1 MAAGLWTLSSSEPG
15 RFPAH
20 RPPLAPA
27 PSAGEAED
35 RVALRSVVLQAEQGQ
50 IQIHTENIFPII
62 KKAVYSGHE
71 VFLRELVSNGVDAI
85 SKRRMAAMA
94 GDCSEGPEGKISI
107 RIDREAKTLTISD
120 NGIGMSADEV
130 KRYINQVAFSSAED
144 FLEKYKSESDAII
157 GHFGLGFYSSFMVAK
172 QVELVTL
179 SAREGS
185 EAVCWSCDGS
195 PSFNLEGAERS
206 EPGTDVVLHLMEE
219 ELEYIEPA
227 RIKTLITTYCD
238 FMPVEVQLEGETVN
252 KREAPWRKS
261 ARDLKDED
269 YIELYRYLYPFQ
281 GDPLL
286 WVHLNTDYPYNLQG
300 ILYFPKFTG
309 RADWEKGEIRLY
321 CNQVFVSDSIK
332 EVVPR
337 YLLPLRGVIDSPDIP
352 LNVSRSALQ
361 TDRRVRSIGGFVAK
375 KVGDRLKE
383 LHRDDPKRYAEIW
396 ESLAPFIKIGAME
409 DEKFADQV
417 AELVLFGTTAPA
429 KEQPAGDQD
438 GDAWSDVSK
447 VIDPIPGEGG
457 KAYTTLSGYRARL
470 DAAHD
475 KRILYCTDEAA
486 QAGAL
491 ALWKSQGA
499 EVLLADTFI
508 DSQFI
513 PWLEYRHE
521 ELKFQRVDAEL
532 DDSLQEK
539 DSELADAEGK
549 DASEKL
555 RELFK
560 AALANDKVTIQVQ
573 SLKGDTAPAAL
584 ILLPEQMRRINDMG
598 ALMEQRLPGLPEHH
612 VLLVNRRHRL
622 VEGLLKLSA
631 GSVIT
636 TPGAGAAASP
646 SQQLADDL
654 GRHLY
659 EMARLA
665 VGGLEPNEL
674 AGFQQ
679 RSADLMGRLMERGL

>member
-1 MAAGLWTLSSSEPG
+1 M
-15 RFPAH
+15 
-20 RPPLAPA
+20 
-27 PSAGEAED
+27 
-35 RVALRSVVLQAEQGQ
+35 LQAEQGQ

-94 GDCSEGPEGKISI
+94 GDCSEGSEGRIQI

-120 NGIGMSADEV
+120 NGIGMTADEV

-157 GHFGLGFYSSFMVAK
+157 GHFGLGFYSSFMVAA

-185 EAVCWSCDGS
+185 EAVRWSCDGS
-195 PSFNLEGAERS
+195 PRFSLETATRS
-206 EPGTDVVLHLMEE
+206 EPGTDVILHLMDE

-227 RIKTLITTYCD
+227 RIRTLITTYCD

-261 ARDLKDED
+261 PRDLSDND

-300 ILYFPKFTG
+300 ILYFPKFSG
-309 RADWEKGEIRLY
+309 RADWEKGEIKLY

-337 YLLPLRGVIDSPDIP
+337 YLLPLRGVIDSPDSP

-383 LHRDDPKRYAEIW
+383 LHRDEPRRYAEIW

-417 AELVLFGTTAPA
+417 ADLVLFGTTAPA
-429 KEQPAGDQD
+429 QEQPAASDSGEPS
-438 GDAWSDVSK
+438 GDAWAEDNKAV
-447 VIDPIPGEGG
+447 DPIPGKNG
-457 KAYTTLSGYRARL
+457 KAFTTLAGYRSRL
-470 DAAHD
+470 DGAND
-475 KRILYCTDEAA
+475 KRILYCTDEAG

-508 DSQFI
+508 DTQFI

-532 DDSLQEK
+532 DDTLQDK
-539 DSELADAEGK
+539 DSELADADGK
-549 DASEKL
+549 DSSEKL
-555 RELFK
+555 RDLFK
-560 AALANDKVTIQVQ
+560 AALADDKVTIQVQ
-573 SLKGDTAPAAL
+573 ALKGEQAPAAL

-598 ALMEQRLPGLPEHH
+598 ALMEQRLPGLPDHH
-612 VLLVNRRHRL
+612 VLLVNRRHKL

-636 TPGAGAAASP
+636 GAGGSSP

-654 GRHLY
+654 SRHLY

-665 VGGLEPNEL
+665 VGGLEPNQL

-679 RSADLMGRLMERGL
+679 RSSDLMGRLMERGL

>member
-1 MAAGLWTLSSSEPG
+1 M
-15 RFPAH
+15 
-20 RPPLAPA
+20 
-27 PSAGEAED
+27 
-35 RVALRSVVLQAEQGQ
+35 LQAEQGQ

-85 SKRRMAAMA
+85 SKRRMASMA
-94 GDCSEGPEGKISI
+94 GDCSEGAEGKISI

-120 NGIGMSADEV
+120 NGIGMTADEV

-144 FLEKYKSESDAII
+144 FLEKYKQESDAII

-172 QVELVTL
+172 QVELVTR
-179 SAREGS
+179 SARGES
-185 EAVCWSCDGS
+185 EAVRWSCDGS
-195 PSFNLEGAERS
+195 PNFSLEAAERS
-206 EPGTDVVLHLMEE
+206 EPGTDVILHLMEE
-219 ELEYIEPA
+219 EEEYIEPA
-227 RIKTLITTYCD
+227 RIRTLITTYCD

-261 ARDLKDED
+261 PRELSDED

-300 ILYFPKFTG
+300 ILYFPKSTG
-309 RADWEKGEIRLY
+309 RADWEKGEIKLY

-361 TDRRVRSIGGFVAK
+361 TDRRVRSIGNFVAK

-383 LHRDDPKRYAEIW
+383 LHRDEPKRYAEIW

-429 KEQPAGDQD
+429 AEGDN
-438 GDAWSDVSK
+438 A
-447 VIDPIPGEGG
+447 DPIAAEGG
-457 KAYTTLSGYRARL
+457 KAFTTLGGYRSRL
-470 DAAHD
+470 GSDND
-475 KRILYCTDEAA
+475 KRILYCTDEAG

-508 DSQFI
+508 DTQFI

-521 ELKFQRVDAEL
+521 ELKFQRVDSEL

-539 DSELADAEGK
+539 DNEISDAEGK
-549 DASEKL
+549 DSSEKL
-555 RELFK
+555 RDLFK
-560 AALANDKVTIQVQ
+560 AALSNDKVTVQVQ
-573 SLKGDTAPAAL
+573 ALKGENAPAAL
-584 ILLPEQMRRINDMG
+584 ILLPEQMRRMNDMG
-598 ALMEQRLPGLPEHH
+598 ALMEQRLPGLPDHH
-612 VLLVNRRHRL
+612 VLLVNRKHRL
-622 VEGLLKLSA
+622 VEGLIKLSA

-636 TPGAGAAASP
+636 GAGSSP
-646 SQQLADDL
+646 SQALADNL
-654 GRHLY
+654 SRHLY

-679 RSADLMGRLMERGL
+679 RSCDLMGQLMERGV

>member
-1 MAAGLWTLSSSEPG
+1 MT
-15 RFPAH
+15 
-20 RPPLAPA
+20 
-27 PSAGEAED
+27 
-35 RVALRSVVLQAEQGQ
+35 VLEQGQ

-94 GDCSEGPEGKISI
+94 GDCSEGDEGTISI

-120 NGIGMSADEV
+120 NGIGMTADEV

-157 GHFGLGFYSSFMVAK
+157 GHFGLGFYSSFMVASR
-172 QVELVTL
+172 VELVSL
-179 SAREGS
+179 SARPES
-185 EAVCWSCDGS
+185 EAVRWSCDGS
-195 PSFNLEGAERS
+195 PNFSLEGAERS
-206 EPGTDVVLHLMEE
+206 EPGTDVILHLMEE
-219 ELEYIEPA
+219 ELEYIEPS
-227 RIKTLITTYCD
+227 RIRTLITTYCD
-238 FMPVEVQLEGETVN
+238 FLPVAVQLDGETVN

-261 ARDLKDED
+261 PRELSDDD
-269 YIELYRYLYPFQ
+269 YIALYRYLYPFQ

-300 ILYFPKFTG
+300 ILYFPRITG

-361 TDRRVRSIGGFVAK
+361 TDRRVRSIGNFVAK

-383 LHRDDPKRYAEIW
+383 LHRDEPARYADIW
-396 ESLAPFIKIGAME
+396 DSLAPFIKIGAME
-409 DEKFADQV
+409 DDKFADQV
-417 AELVLFGTTAPA
+417 ADLILFGTTAAAADPPA
-429 KEQPAGDQD
+429 EGEAE
-438 GDAWSDVSK
+438 VSP
-447 VIDPIPGEGG
+447 DPV
-457 KAYTTLSGYRARL
+457 ATDDRTYTTLAGYRGRL
-470 DAAHD
+470 PADNAT
-475 KRILYCTDEAA
+475 RILYCTDEAG

-491 ALWKSQGA
+491 ALWKGQGA
-499 EVLLADTFI
+499 EVLLADTLI

-513 PWLEYRHE
+513 PWLEARHGD
-521 ELKFQRVDAEL
+521 LRFQRVDAEL
-532 DDSLQEK
+532 DASLHEPE
-539 DSELADAEGK
+539 SALADADGV
-549 DASEKL
+549 DCGEKL
-555 RELFK
+555 RGLFK
-560 AALANDKVTIQVQ
+560 TALANDKITIQVQ
-573 SLKGDTAPAAL
+573 SLKGEGSPAAL
-584 ILLPEQMRRINDMG
+584 ILLPEQMRRLNDMG

-612 VLLVNRRHRL
+612 VLLVNRRHPL
-622 VEGLLKLSA
+622 VEGLLKLSSGA
-631 GSVIT
+631 VIT
-636 TPGAGAAASP
+636 GGGSSP
-646 SQQLADDL
+646 SLQLAEDL
-654 GRHLY
+654 SRHVY

-665 VGGLEPNEL
+665 VGGLEPNQL

-679 RSADLMGRLMERGL
+679 RSADLMGQLMQRGL

>member
-1 MAAGLWTLSSSEPG
+1 MP
-15 RFPAH
+15 
-20 RPPLAPA
+20 
-27 PSAGEAED
+27 
-35 RVALRSVVLQAEQGQ
+35 VLEEKGQ

-94 GDCSEGPEGKISI
+94 GDCSEGPEGSIQI
-107 RIDREAKTLTISD
+107 RIDRERKTLTISD

-157 GHFGLGFYSSFMVAK
+157 GHFGLGFYSSFMVAS

-185 EAVCWSCDGS
+185 EAVRWTCDGS
-195 PSFNLEGAERS
+195 PSFSLEGTERS
-206 EPGTDVVLHLMEE
+206 EPGTDVILHLMEE
-219 ELEYIEPA
+219 ELEYLEPS
-227 RIKTLITTYCD
+227 RIRTLITTYCD
-238 FMPVEVQLEGETVN
+238 FLPVAVQLEGETVN
-252 KREAPWRKS
+252 KREAPWRAS
-261 ARDLKDED
+261 PRELSEND

-286 WVHLNTDYPYNLQG
+286 WVHLSTDYPYNLQG
-300 ILYFPKFTG
+300 ILYFPKSSG

-321 CNQVFVSDSIK
+321 CNNVFVSDSIK

-375 KVGDRLKE
+375 KVADRLKQ
-383 LHRDDPKRYAEIW
+383 LHRDEPKRYAEIW

-409 DEKFADQV
+409 DEKFAEQV
-417 AELVLFGTTAPA
+417 ADLVLFGTTAPA
-429 KEQPAGDQD
+429 ASEAAGEEVNGEDAEKPATL
-438 GDAWSDVSK
+438 
-447 VIDPIPGEGG
+447 DPIPGADG
-457 KAYTTLSGYRARL
+457 KAFTTLAGYRSRL

-475 KRILYCTDEAA
+475 KRILYCTDEAG

-491 ALWKSQGA
+491 ALWTSQGA

-508 DSQFI
+508 DTQFI

-521 ELKFQRVDAEL
+521 DLKFQRVDAEL
-532 DDSLQEK
+532 DDSLKEQE
-539 DSELADAEGK
+539 SELADAEGK
-549 DASEKL
+549 DNSEKL

-560 AALANDKVTIQVQ
+560 AALENDKVTIQVQ
-573 SLKGDTAPAAL
+573 SLKGDDAPAAL

-612 VLLVNRRHRL
+612 VLLVNRRHPL
-622 VEGLLKLSA
+622 VAGLLKLSA
-631 GSVIT
+631 GAVIT
-636 TPGAGAAASP
+636 TSGGGAASP

-654 GRHLY
+654 ARHVYDL
-659 EMARLA
+659 ARLA
-665 VGGLEPNEL
+665 VGGMEPNQL

-679 RSADLMGRLMERGL
+679 RSAGLMGRLMERGL

>member
-1 MAAGLWTLSSSEPG
+1 M
-15 RFPAH
+15 
-20 RPPLAPA
+20 
-27 PSAGEAED
+27 
-35 RVALRSVVLQAEQGQ
+35 VLQAEQGQ

-94 GDCSEGPEGKISI
+94 GDCSEGSEGQIRI

-120 NGIGMSADEV
+120 NGIGMTADEV

-144 FLEKYKSESDAII
+144 FLEKYKQENDAII

-185 EAVCWSCDGS
+185 EAVRWSCDGS
-195 PSFNLEGAERS
+195 PNFSLEAGERS
-206 EPGTDVVLHLMEE
+206 EAGTDVILHLMEE

-227 RIKTLITTYCD
+227 RIRTLITTYCD

-261 ARDLKDED
+261 PRDLSDND

-300 ILYFPKFTG
+300 ILYFPKSTG
-309 RADWEKGEIRLY
+309 RADWEKGEIKLY

-375 KVGDRLKE
+375 KVGDRLKD

-417 AELVLFGTTAPA
+417 SELVLFGSTASA
-429 KEQPAGDQD
+429 AD
-438 GDAWSDVSK
+438 GDSP
-447 VIDPIPGEGG
+447 DPIPGTEG
-457 KAYTTLSGYRARL
+457 KAYTTLGGYRARL
-470 DAAHD
+470 DQAND
-475 KRILYCTDEAA
+475 KRILYCTDEAG

-508 DSQFI
+508 DTQFI
-513 PWLEYRHE
+513 PWLEYRHN
-521 ELKFQRVDAEL
+521 ELKFQRVDSEL
-532 DDSLQEK
+532 DDSLQDKDNELSDADGK
-539 DSELADAEGK
+539 DS
-549 DASEKL
+549 SEKL

-560 AALANDKVTIQVQ
+560 TALANDKVTIQVQ
-573 SLKGDTAPAAL
+573 ALKGDQAPAAL

-598 ALMEQRLPGLPEHH
+598 ALMEQRLPGLPDHH
-612 VLLVNRRHRL
+612 VLLVNRRHAL

-631 GSVIT
+631 GSVLT
-636 TPGAGAAASP
+636 TAGQSP

-654 GRHLY
+654 SRHVY

-665 VGGLEPNEL
+665 VGGLEPNQL

-679 RSADLMGRLMERGL
+679 RSCDLMGRLMQRGI

>member
-1 MAAGLWTLSSSEPG
+1 LLFHA
-15 RFPAH
+15 
-20 RPPLAPA
+20 
-27 PSAGEAED
+27 
-35 RVALRSVVLQAEQGQ
+35 VVLQAEQGQ

-94 GDCSEGPEGKISI
+94 GDCSEGAEGKISI
-107 RIDREAKTLTISD
+107 RIDRDAKTLTISD

-144 FLEKYKSESDAII
+144 FLEKYKQEDDAII

-179 SAREGS
+179 SARDGS
-185 EAVCWSCDGS
+185 EAVRWSCDGS
-195 PSFNLEGAERS
+195 PNFSLEAAERS
-206 EPGTDVVLHLMEE
+206 EPGTDVILHLMEE

-227 RIKTLITTYCD
+227 RIRTLITTYCD

-261 ARDLKDED
+261 PRDLTDDD

-300 ILYFPKFTG
+300 ILYFPKFSG
-309 RADWEKGEIRLY
+309 RADWEKGEIKLY
-321 CNQVFVSDSIK
+321 CNNVFVSDSIK

-375 KVGDRLKE
+375 KVADRLKQ
-383 LHRDDPKRYAEIW
+383 LHRDEPKRYAEIW

-409 DEKFADQV
+409 DDKFAEQV
-417 AELVLFGTTAPA
+417 ADLVLFGTTAA
-429 KEQPAGDQD
+429 AGE
-438 GDAWSDVSK
+438 GDSP
-447 VIDPIPGEGG
+447 DPIPGDNN
-457 KAYTTLSGYRARL
+457 KTFTTLAGYRSRL
-470 DAAHD
+470 SADND
-475 KRILYCTDEAA
+475 KRILYCTDEAG

-491 ALWKSQGA
+491 ALWKGQGA

-508 DSQFI
+508 DTQFI

-521 ELKFQRVDAEL
+521 ELKFQRVDSEL

-539 DSELADAEGK
+539 ESELADADGK
-549 DASEKL
+549 DSSEKV
-555 RELFK
+555 RDLFK
-560 AALANDKVTIQVQ
+560 NALNNDKVTIQVQ
-573 SLKGDTAPAAL
+573 ALKGDNAPAAL

-598 ALMEQRLPGLPEHH
+598 ALMEQRLPGLPDHH
-612 VLLVNRRHRL
+612 VLLVNRKHRL

-636 TPGAGAAASP
+636 GASGSSP
-646 SQQLADDL
+646 SQQLADEL
-654 GRHLY
+654 SRHVY

-665 VGGLEPNEL
+665 VGGLEPNQL

-679 RSADLMGRLMERGL
+679 RSCDLMGQLMDRGL

>member
-1 MAAGLWTLSSSEPG
+1 MI
-15 RFPAH
+15 
-20 RPPLAPA
+20 
-27 PSAGEAED
+27 SA
-35 RVALRSVVLQAEQGQ
+35 VVLQAEQGQ

-85 SKRRMAAMA
+85 SKRRMASMA
-94 GDCSEGPEGKISI
+94 GDCSEGPEGKISV

-120 NGIGMSADEV
+120 NGIGMTADEV

-144 FLEKYKSESDAII
+144 FLEKYKQESDAII

-172 QVELVTL
+172 QVELVTR
-179 SAREGS
+179 SARGEA
-185 EAVCWSCDGS
+185 EAVRWSCDGS
-195 PSFNLEGAERS
+195 PNFSLEAAERS
-206 EPGTDVVLHLMEE
+206 EPGTDVILHLMVEE
-219 ELEYIEPA
+219 EEYIEPA
-227 RIKTLITTYCD
+227 RIRTLITTYCD
-238 FMPVEVQLEGETVN
+238 FMPVEVELEGETVN

-261 ARDLKDED
+261 PRELTDED

-300 ILYFPKFTG
+300 ILYFPKSTG
-309 RADWEKGEIRLY
+309 RADWEKGEIKLY

-361 TDRRVRSIGGFVAK
+361 TDRRVRSIGNFVAK
-375 KVGDRLKE
+375 KVGARLKQ
-383 LHRDDPKRYAEIW
+383 LHRDEPKRYAEIW

-417 AELVLFGTTAPA
+417 AELVLFGTTAA
-429 KEQPAGDQD
+429 AAE
-438 GDAWSDVSK
+438 GDAA
-447 VIDPIPGEGG
+447 DPIAAEGG
-457 KAYTTLSGYRARL
+457 KAFTTLGGYRSRL
-470 DAAHD
+470 SSDND
-475 KRILYCTDEAA
+475 KRILYCTDEAG

-521 ELKFQRVDAEL
+521 ELKFQRVDSEL
-532 DDSLQEK
+532 DDSLQDKE
-539 DSELADAEGK
+539 SELSDADGK
-549 DASEKL
+549 DNSEKL
-555 RELFK
+555 RDLFK
-560 AALANDKVTIQVQ
+560 AALSNDKVTIQVQ
-573 SLKGDTAPAAL
+573 ALKGENAPAAL
-584 ILLPEQMRRINDMG
+584 ILLPEQMRRMNDMG

-612 VLLVNRRHRL
+612 VLLVNRKHRL
-622 VEGLLKLSA
+622 VEGLIKLSA
-631 GSVIT
+631 GSVLT
-636 TPGAGAAASP
+636 GTGTSP
-646 SQQLADDL
+646 SQELADNL

-679 RSADLMGRLMERGL
+679 RSCDLMGQLMERGL

>member
-1 MAAGLWTLSSSEPG
+1 
-15 RFPAH
+15 
-20 RPPLAPA
+20 
-27 PSAGEAED
+27 
-35 RVALRSVVLQAEQGQ
+35 VVLQAEQGQ

-94 GDCSEGPEGKISI
+94 GDCSEGSEGQIRI

-120 NGIGMSADEV
+120 NGIGMTADEV

-144 FLEKYKSESDAII
+144 FLEKYKQENDAII

-185 EAVCWSCDGS
+185 EAVRWSCDGS
-195 PSFNLEGAERS
+195 PNFSLEAGERS
-206 EPGTDVVLHLMEE
+206 EAGTDVILHLMEE

-227 RIKTLITTYCD
+227 RIRTLITTYCD

-261 ARDLKDED
+261 PRDLTDND

-300 ILYFPKFTG
+300 ILYFPKSTG
-309 RADWEKGEIRLY
+309 RADWEKGEIKLY

-375 KVGDRLKE
+375 KVGDRLKD

-417 AELVLFGTTAPA
+417 SELVLFGSTASA
-429 KEQPAGDQD
+429 AD
-438 GDAWSDVSK
+438 GDSP
-447 VIDPIPGEGG
+447 DPIPGTEG
-457 KAYTTLSGYRARL
+457 KAYTTLGGYRSRL
-470 DAAHD
+470 DQAND
-475 KRILYCTDEAA
+475 KRILYCTDEAG

-508 DSQFI
+508 DTQFI
-513 PWLEYRHE
+513 PWLEYRHN
-521 ELKFQRVDAEL
+521 ELKFQRVDSEL
-532 DDSLQEK
+532 DDSLQDKDNELCDADGK
-539 DSELADAEGK
+539 DS
-549 DASEKL
+549 SEKL

-560 AALANDKVTIQVQ
+560 TALANDKVTIQVQ
-573 SLKGDTAPAAL
+573 ALKGDQAPAAL

-598 ALMEQRLPGLPEHH
+598 ALMEQRLPGLPDHH
-612 VLLVNRRHRL
+612 VLLVNRKHKL
-622 VEGLLKLSA
+622 VEGLIKLSA

-636 TPGAGAAASP
+636 TPGGSGGSSP

-654 GRHLY
+654 SRHVY

-665 VGGLEPNEL
+665 VGGLEPNQL

-679 RSADLMGRLMERGL
+679 RSCDLMGKLMERGL

>member
-1 MAAGLWTLSSSEPG
+1 M
-15 RFPAH
+15 
-20 RPPLAPA
+20 
-27 PSAGEAED
+27 
-35 RVALRSVVLQAEQGQ
+35 VLQAEQGQ

-85 SKRRMAAMA
+85 SKRRMASMA

-120 NGIGMSADEV
+120 NGIGMTADEV

-144 FLEKYKSESDAII
+144 FLEKYKQESDAII

-172 QVELVTL
+172 QVELLTR
-179 SAREGS
+179 SARGEA
-185 EAVCWSCDGS
+185 EAVRWSCDGS
-195 PSFNLEGAERS
+195 PNFSLEAAERS
-206 EPGTDVVLHLMEE
+206 EPGTDVILHLMEE
-219 ELEYIEPA
+219 EEEYIEPA
-227 RIKTLITTYCD
+227 RIRTLITTYCD
-238 FMPVEVQLEGETVN
+238 FMPVEVQMEGETVN

-261 ARDLKDED
+261 PRELTDED

-300 ILYFPKFTG
+300 ILYFPKSTG
-309 RADWEKGEIRLY
+309 RADWEKGEIKLY

-361 TDRRVRSIGGFVAK
+361 TDRRVRSIGNFVAK

-383 LHRDDPKRYAEIW
+383 LHRDEPKRYAEIW

-417 AELVLFGTTAPA
+417 AELVLFGTTAA
-429 KEQPAGDQD
+429 AAEGDN
-438 GDAWSDVSK
+438 A
-447 VIDPIPGEGG
+447 DPIAAEAG
-457 KAYTTLSGYRARL
+457 KAFTTLGGYRSRL
-470 DAAHD
+470 SSDND
-475 KRILYCTDEAA
+475 KRILYCTDEAG

-508 DSQFI
+508 DTQFI

-521 ELKFQRVDAEL
+521 ELKFQRVDSEL

-539 DSELADAEGK
+539 ESELSDAEGK
-549 DASEKL
+549 DSSEKL
-555 RELFK
+555 RDLFK

-573 SLKGDTAPAAL
+573 ALKGENAPAAL
-584 ILLPEQMRRINDMG
+584 ILLPEQMRRMNDMG

-612 VLLVNRRHRL
+612 VFLVNRKHRL
-622 VEGLLKLSA
+622 VEGLIKLSA
-631 GSVIT
+631 GSVLT
-636 TPGAGAAASP
+636 GTGTSP
-646 SQQLADDL
+646 SQELADNL

-679 RSADLMGRLMERGL
+679 RSCDLMGQLMERGL

>member
-1 MAAGLWTLSSSEPG
+1 MT
-15 RFPAH
+15 
-20 RPPLAPA
+20 
-27 PSAGEAED
+27 
-35 RVALRSVVLQAEQGQ
+35 VLEQGQ

-85 SKRRMAAMA
+85 SKRRMASMG
-94 GDCSEGPEGKISI
+94 GDCSEGPEASISI
-107 RIDREAKTLTISD
+107 RINREANTLTISD
-120 NGIGMSADEV
+120 NGIGMTADEV

-144 FLEKYKSESDAII
+144 FLEKYKQESDAII

-179 SAREGS
+179 SARPDS
-185 EAVCWSCDGS
+185 QAVRWSCDGS
-195 PSFNLEGAERS
+195 PNFSLEAADRS
-206 EPGTDVVLHLMEE
+206 EPGTDVILHLMEE
-219 ELEYIEPA
+219 ELEYIEPS
-227 RIKTLITTYCD
+227 RIRTLITTYCD

-261 ARDLKDED
+261 PRDLTDDD
-269 YIELYRYLYPFQ
+269 YIQLYRYLYPFQ

-300 ILYFPKFTG
+300 ILYFPKLTG

-361 TDRRVRSIGGFVAK
+361 TDRRVRSIGSFVAK
-375 KVGDRLKE
+375 KVGDRLKQ
-383 LHRDDPKRYAEIW
+383 LHQEDPKRYAEIW

-409 DEKFADQV
+409 DDKFAEQV
-417 AELVLFGTTAPA
+417 ADLVLFATSA
-429 KEQPAGDQD
+429 KAQEGGEAELANP
-438 GDAWSDVSK
+438 
-447 VIDPIPGEGG
+447 DPIPSEGD
-457 KAYTTLSGYRARL
+457 KAFTTLGGYRSRL
-470 DAAHD
+470 PADHAS
-475 KRILYCTDEAA
+475 RILYCTDEAG
-486 QAGAL
+486 QAGPL
-491 ALWKSQGA
+491 ALWKGQGA

-508 DSQFI
+508 DTQFI
-513 PWLEYRHE
+513 PWLEMRHG

-539 DSELADAEGK
+539 ESEISDADGK
-549 DASEKL
+549 DASEKV
-555 RELFK
+555 RDLFK
-560 AALANDKVTIQVQ
+560 TALANDKITIQVQ
-573 SLKGDTAPAAL
+573 ALKGDNAPAAL

-598 ALMEQRLPGLPEHH
+598 ALMEQRLPGLPDHH
-612 VLLVNRRHRL
+612 VLLINRKHRL

-636 TPGAGAAASP
+636 TSAGSAGGSP
-646 SQQLADDL
+646 SQALATGL
-654 GRHLY
+654 GRHVY

-679 RSADLMGRLMERGL
+679 RSCDLMGQLMDRGL

>member
-1 MAAGLWTLSSSEPG
+1 
-15 RFPAH
+15 
-20 RPPLAPA
+20 
-27 PSAGEAED
+27 
-35 RVALRSVVLQAEQGQ
+35 VVLQAEQGQ

-85 SKRRMAAMA
+85 SKRRMASMA

-144 FLEKYKSESDAII
+144 FLEKYKQESDAII

-172 QVELVTL
+172 QVELVTR
-179 SAREGS
+179 SARGEA
-185 EAVCWSCDGS
+185 EAVRWSCDGS
-195 PSFNLEGAERS
+195 PNFSLEAAERS
-206 EPGTDVVLHLMEE
+206 EPGTDVILHLMEE
-219 ELEYIEPA
+219 EEEYIEPA
-227 RIKTLITTYCD
+227 RIRTLITTYCD

-261 ARDLKDED
+261 PRELTDED

-300 ILYFPKFTG
+300 ILYFPKSTG
-309 RADWEKGEIRLY
+309 RADWEKGEIKLY

-361 TDRRVRSIGGFVAK
+361 TDRRVRSIGNFVAK

-383 LHRDDPKRYAEIW
+383 LHRDEPKRYAEIW

-417 AELVLFGTTAPA
+417 AELVLFGTTAA
-429 KEQPAGDQD
+429 AAEGDNP
-438 GDAWSDVSK
+438 
-447 VIDPIPGEGG
+447 DPIAAEAG
-457 KAYTTLSGYRARL
+457 KAFTTLGGYRSRL
-470 DAAHD
+470 SSDND
-475 KRILYCTDEAA
+475 KRILYCTDEAG

-508 DSQFI
+508 DTQFI

-521 ELKFQRVDAEL
+521 ELKFQRVDSEL
-532 DDSLQEK
+532 DDSLQDKET
-539 DSELADAEGK
+539 ELSDAEGK
-549 DASEKL
+549 DSSEKL
-555 RELFK
+555 RDLFK

-573 SLKGDTAPAAL
+573 ALKGENAPAAL
-584 ILLPEQMRRINDMG
+584 ILLPEQMRRMNDMG
-598 ALMEQRLPGLPEHH
+598 ALMEQRLPGLPDHH
-612 VLLVNRRHRL
+612 VLLVNRKHRL
-622 VEGLLKLSA
+622 VEGLIKLSA
-631 GSVIT
+631 GSVLT
-636 TPGAGAAASP
+636 GTGTSP
-646 SQQLADDL
+646 SQELADNL

-679 RSADLMGRLMERGL
+679 RSCDLMGQLMERGL

>member
-1 MAAGLWTLSSSEPG
+1 
-15 RFPAH
+15 
-20 RPPLAPA
+20 
-27 PSAGEAED
+27 
-35 RVALRSVVLQAEQGQ
+35 VVLQAEQGQ

-94 GDCSEGPEGKISI
+94 GDCSEGPEGRIEI

-157 GHFGLGFYSSFMVAK
+157 GHFGLGFYSSFMVARH
-172 QVELVTL
+172 VELVTL

-185 EAVCWSCDGS
+185 ESVRWSCDGS
-195 PSFNLEGAERS
+195 PSFNLEAAERG
-206 EPGTDVVLHLMEE
+206 EPGTDVILHLMDE

-261 ARDLKDED
+261 PRDLSDND

-383 LHRDDPKRYAEIW
+383 LYREDPKRYAEIW

-429 KEQPAGDQD
+429 QEQPAASDSGEPSS
-438 GDAWSDVSK
+438 DAWADNDK
-447 VIDPIPGEGG
+447 AIDPIPGDGG
-457 KAYTTLSGYRARL
+457 KAYTTLAGYRSRL
-470 DAAHD
+470 VATSD
-475 KRILYCTDEAA
+475 KRILYCTDEAG

-532 DDSLQEK
+532 DDTLQEK

-636 TPGAGAAASP
+636 TPGAGASTSP

-665 VGGLEPNEL
+665 VGGLEPNQL

>member
-1 MAAGLWTLSSSEPG
+1 MPVRE
-15 RFPAH
+15 
-20 RPPLAPA
+20 
-27 PSAGEAED
+27 
-35 RVALRSVVLQAEQGQ
+35 EQGQ

-85 SKRRMAAMA
+85 SKRRMAAMG
-94 GDCSEGPEGKISI
+94 GDCSEGPEGRIAI
-107 RIDREAKTLTISD
+107 RIDREANTLTISD
-120 NGIGMSADEV
+120 NGIGMTADEV

-144 FLEKYKSESDAII
+144 FLEKYKQESDAII

-172 QVELVTL
+172 QVELVTR
-179 SAREGS
+179 SAREGA
-185 EAVCWSCDGS
+185 EAVRWSCDGS
-195 PSFNLEGAERS
+195 PNFSLEAAERS
-206 EPGTDVVLHLMEE
+206 EPGTDVILHLMEE
-219 ELEYIEPA
+219 ELEYIEPS
-227 RIKTLITTYCD
+227 RIRTLITTYCD
-238 FMPVEVQLEGETVN
+238 FLPVEVQLEGETVN

-261 ARDLKDED
+261 PRDLTDND

-300 ILYFPKFTG
+300 ILFFPKSTG
-309 RADWEKGEIRLY
+309 RADWEKGEIKLY
-321 CNQVFVSDSIK
+321 CNNVFVSDSIK

-383 LHRDDPKRYAEIW
+383 LHRDDPKRYAAIW

-417 AELVLFGTTAPA
+417 ADLVLFGTTTPA
-429 KEQPAGDQD
+429 ED
-438 GDAWSDVSK
+438 GESL
-447 VIDPIPGEGG
+447 DPIPGENG
-457 KAYTTLSGYRARL
+457 KAYTTLAGYRSRL
-470 DAAHD
+470 GSDHD
-475 KRILYCTDEAA
+475 KRILYCTDEAG
-486 QAGAL
+486 QAGPL
-491 ALWKSQGA
+491 TLWKSQEA

-508 DSQFI
+508 DTQFI

-539 DSELADAEGK
+539 ESEISDADGK
-549 DASEKL
+549 DVSEKL
-555 RELFK
+555 RDLFK
-560 AALANDKVTIQVQ
+560 AALGNDKVTIQVQ
-573 SLKGDTAPAAL
+573 ALKGDGAPAAL

-598 ALMEQRLPGLPEHH
+598 ALMEQRLPGLPDHH
-612 VLLVNRRHRL
+612 VLLVNRKHKL
-622 VEGLLKLSA
+622 VEGLIKLSA

-636 TPGAGAAASP
+636 TPGGGAGSSP

-654 GRHLY
+654 SRHVY

-665 VGGLEPNEL
+665 VGGLEPNQL

-679 RSADLMGRLMERGL
+679 RSCDLMGKLMERGL